1 MFWTK
6 NHPDMH
12 RIDPPQNTLE
22 NTVKSLEKIRIFH
35 NPGGVDE
42 CSETLVEH
50 IENTGIPR
58 ISPTGWLTK
67 ANPSKFIAKTSVKQM
82 YSSVPMK

>member
-1 MFWTK
+1 ML
-6 NHPDMH
+6 

-22 NTVKSLEKIRIFH
+22 NTVESLEKIRIFH
-35 NPGGVDE
+35 NPRGVDE
-42 CSETLVEH
+42 SPEPLVEH

-67 ANPSKFIAKTSVKQM
+67 ANRSKFIAKTSVKQV
-82 YSSVPMK
+82 YFSVPMK

>member
-1 MFWTK
+1 
-6 NHPDMH
+6 MH
-12 RIDPPQNTLE
+12 RIDPPRNTLE

-42 CSETLVEH
+42 CLETLVEH

-67 ANPSKFIAKTSVKQM
+67 ANPSKFIAKTSVKQV
-82 YSSVPMK
+82 YFSVPMK